1 MNSLIAQLLKRCAV
15 QPDDDALRSRDLRL
29 SYAELMDAVE
39 HATEQFRSL
48 ELRRIGLYLDN
59 GLDWIIFDLAAL
71 AAGITAVPLPRF
83 FSAAQIVHA
92 IDDANLD
99 GIIFDRELPPGV
111 TASGVA
117 LPGFSD
123 SRIQCIEI
131 GNRDMGNRETGNDSL
146 APRSPETPASS
157 TSAPARISYTSGSTG
172 APKGV
177 ELGADFI
184 EQTATSLCQAI
195 ADLDINVHLSILP
208 YATLLENIA
217 GIYVPLLLGRCVH
230 AEPAADVGL
239 NDALGLDPAKL
250 VTCFNRVRPNSL
262 IITPQLLE
270 LLCQLVEN
278 AAINP
283 DCLVFVA
290 VGGARVAPTLLQRA
304 RQAGIPAYEG
314 YGLTEFASVAT
325 LNTPRNDRVGS
336 VGKPLPGV
344 SVSVAAD
351 GEICLARDLPCE
363 TEKGR
368 QVLVRTGDLGSIDG
382 DGFVQ
387 LHGRKSNLIVL
398 ANGRNVSPEWIEAE
412 LNASPLILQSYV
424 FSDNG
429 EQLVVL
435 LASSATDAALET
447 AINCINQDL
456 PAYARVCEWHRLKT
470 PFSRAAQTLTANGR
484 LRRQQIAQQ
493 LPQLLS
499 RGDAPLTTDRS
510 HDRISLQES
519 NPC

>member
-1 MNSLIAQLLKRCAV
+1 VNGLIAQLLKRCAA
-15 QPDDDALRSRDLRL
+15 QPDGDALRSRHLRL
-29 SYAELMDAVE
+29 GYAELKDAVE
-39 HATEQFRSL
+39 HATEQLRSL

-83 FSAAQIVHA
+83 FSPAQIGYA

-99 GIIFDRELPPGV
+99 GIVFDCELPPGV
-111 TASGVA
+111 TANGVA

-123 SRIQCIEI
+123 SRIQCIETHN
-131 GNRDMGNRETGNDSL
+131 GSL
-146 APRSPETPASS
+146 AQRALGS
-157 TSAPARISYTSGSTG
+157 TSTPAPARISYTSGSTG

-195 ADLDINVHLSILP
+195 SDLDINVHLSILP

-230 AEPAADVGL
+230 AEPAADIGL
-239 NDALGLDPAKL
+239 NDVLGLDPAKL

-325 LNTPRNDRVGS
+325 LNTPHNDCIGS

-344 SVSVAAD
+344 SVSIAED
-351 GEICLARDLPCE
+351 GEICLARDLPGE
-363 TEKGR
+363 TGKGR
-368 QVLVRTGDLGSIDG
+368 PVLVRTGDLGSIDG

-412 LNASPLILQSYV
+412 FNASSLILQSYV
-424 FSDNG
+424 FSEDG
-429 EQLVVL
+429 EQLAVL

-447 AINCINQDL
+447 TINCINQDL
-456 PAYARVCEWHRLKT
+456 PAYARVRKWHRLKT
-470 PFSRAAQTLTANGR
+470 PFSRTAQTLTANGR
-484 LRRQQIAQQ
+484 LRRRQIEQQ
-493 LPQLLS
+493 LAELLS
-499 RGDAPLTTDRS
+499 RGDAPLTPGRS
-510 HDRISLQES
+510 HGRISFQE
-519 NPC
+519 NNQW

>member
-1 MNSLIAQLLKRCAV
+1 VNSLIVQLLKRCAA
-15 QPDDDALRSRDLRL
+15 QPDDDALRSRDLRM

-39 HATEQFRSL
+39 HATEQLRSL

-83 FSAAQIVHA
+83 FSLAQIVHA
-92 IDDANLD
+92 IDDAKLD
-99 GIIFDRELPPGV
+99 GIVFDRELPPGV
-111 TASGVA
+111 IASGVA

-131 GNRDMGNRETGNDSL
+131 GNRETGNGSL
-146 APRSPETPASS
+146 APRLPETPASS
-157 TSAPARISYTSGSTG
+157 TPAPARISYTSGSTG

-230 AEPAADVGL
+230 AEPAVDVGL
-239 NDALGLDPAKL
+239 SDALGLDPAKL

-325 LNTPRNDRVGS
+325 LNTPRNDRIGS
-336 VGKPLPGV
+336 AGKPLPGV
-344 SVSVAAD
+344 SVSVAED

-363 TEKGR
+363 TEKRR
-368 QVLVRTGDLGSIDG
+368 QVQVRTGDLGSIDN

-429 EQLVVL
+429 EQLAVL
-435 LASSATDAALET
+435 LASSAADAALET

-456 PAYARVCEWHRLKT
+456 PAYARVGEWHRLT
-470 PFSRAAQTLTANGR
+470 APFSRAAQTLTANGR

-499 RGDAPLTTDRS
+499 RGDASLTPGRR
-510 HDRISLQES
+510 HDRISFQES

>member
-1 MNSLIAQLLKRCAV
+1 VNSLIAQLLKRCAA

-29 SYAELMDAVE
+29 SYAELLDAVE
-39 HATEQFRSL
+39 YATEQLRSL

-83 FSAAQIVHA
+83 FSSAQIVHA

-99 GIIFDRELPPGV
+99 GIIFDHELPPGV

-123 SRIQCIEI
+123 SRIQCTESCN
-131 GNRDMGNRETGNDSL
+131 GSL

-157 TSAPARISYTSGSTG
+157 TSAPARVSYTSGSTG

-230 AEPAADVGL
+230 AEPAVDVGL

-325 LNTPRNDRVGS
+325 LNTPRNDRIGS

-344 SVSVAAD
+344 SVSVAED

-363 TEKGR
+363 TGKGR
-368 QVLVRTGDLGSIDG
+368 QALVRTGDLGSIDG
-382 DGFVQ
+382 DDFVQ

-429 EQLVVL
+429 EQLAAL
-435 LASSATDAALET
+435 LASPATDAALET

-456 PAYARVCEWHRLKT
+456 PAYARVSEWHRLTT

-493 LPQLLS
+493 LPELLS
-499 RGDAPLTTDRS
+499 RGNASLTPGRS
-510 HDRISLQES
+510 PGRISLQES

>member
-1 MNSLIAQLLKRCAV
+1 MNSLIAQLLKRCAA
-15 QPDDDALRSRDLRL
+15 QPDADAVRSRDLRL
-29 SYAELMDAVE
+29 SYAELMDAVAN
-39 HATEQFRSL
+39 ATEQVRSL
-48 ELRRIGLYLDN
+48 GLRRIGLYLDN

-83 FSAAQIVHA
+83 FSVAQIAHA

-99 GIIFDRELPPGV
+99 GIVFDRELPIGV
-111 TASGVA
+111 IASGIA

-123 SRIQCIEI
+123 SRIQCIES
-131 GNRDMGNRETGNDSL
+131 RHAKL
-146 APRSPETPASS
+146 APRSLETPASS
-157 TSAPARISYTSGSTG
+157 TPAPARISYTSGSTG

-230 AEPAADVGL
+230 AEPAADIGL
-239 NDALGLDPAKL
+239 NDVLGLDPAKL

-270 LLCQLVEN
+270 LLCQLVDN

-283 DCLVFVA
+283 DCLEFVA

-314 YGLTEFASVAT
+314 YGLTEFGSVAM

-344 SVSVAAD
+344 SVSVTED
-351 GEICLARDLPCE
+351 GEICLARDLHCE

-368 QVLVRTGDLGSIDG
+368 QALVRTGDLGSIDG

-412 LNASPLILQSYV
+412 LNASSSILQSYV
-424 FSDNG
+424 FSDDG
-429 EQLVVL
+429 EQLAVL
-435 LASSATDAALET
+435 LASSATDAELET
-447 AINCINQDL
+447 TINCINQDL
-456 PAYARVCEWHRLKT
+456 PAYARVREWHRLTT
-470 PFSRAAQTLTANGR
+470 PFSRVAQTLTANGR

-499 RGDAPLTTDRS
+499 PGNVSPTPGRSGDRFS
-510 HDRISLQES
+510 FQES

>member
-1 MNSLIAQLLKRCAV
+1 VNSLIVQLRKRCAV

-39 HATEQFRSL
+39 HATEQLRSL

-83 FSAAQIVHA
+83 FSLAQIAHA

-99 GIIFDRELPPGV
+99 GIVFDRELPTGV
-111 TASGVA
+111 IANGVA

-123 SRIQCIEI
+123 SRIQCIETRN
-131 GNRDMGNRETGNDSL
+131 GSL
-146 APRSPETPASS
+146 APRLPETPEHS

-230 AEPAADVGL
+230 AEPAAEIGL
-239 NDALGLDPAKL
+239 NDVLGLDPAKL
-250 VTCFNRVRPNSL
+250 VTCFNRVCPNSL

-278 AAINP
+278 AAIKP

-290 VGGARVAPTLLQRA
+290 VGGARVTPTLLQRA

-344 SVSVAAD
+344 SVSVAED

-368 QVLVRTGDLGSIDG
+368 QVLVRTGDLGSVDN

-429 EQLVVL
+429 KSLAVL
-435 LASSATDAALET
+435 LASSATDTALET
-447 AINCINQDL
+447 AIKSINQDL
-456 PAYARVCEWHRLKT
+456 PAYARVRDWHRLTT
-470 PFSRAAQTLTANGR
+470 PFTRAAQTLTANGR

-499 RGDAPLTTDRS
+499 RGDASLTPGRS
-510 HDRISLQES
+510 HDRTSLQES
-519 NPC
+519 KPC

>member
-1 MNSLIAQLLKRCAV
+1 VNSLIAQLLKRCAA
-15 QPDDDALRSRDLRL
+15 QPDDDALRSRDLRV

-39 HATEQFRSL
+39 HATEQLQSL
-48 ELRRIGLYLDN
+48 ELRRVGLYLDN

-83 FSAAQIVHA
+83 FSFAQIVHA

-111 TASGVA
+111 TANGVA

-123 SRIQCIEI
+123 SRIQCIES
-131 GNRDMGNRETGNDSL
+131 RDGSL
-146 APRSPETPASS
+146 APILPETPAHS
-157 TSAPARISYTSGSTG
+157 TSAPARVSYTSGSTG

-230 AEPAADVGL
+230 AEPAADIGL
-239 NDALGLDPAKL
+239 NDALGLDAAKL

-278 AAINP
+278 AALNP

-304 RQAGIPAYEG
+304 RRVGIPAYEG

-325 LNTPRNDRVGS
+325 LNTPCNDRIGS

-344 SVSVAAD
+344 SVSIAAD
-351 GEICLARDLPCE
+351 GEVCLARNLSGE
-363 TEKGR
+363 TENGR
-368 QVLVRTGDLGSIDG
+368 QALVRTGDLGSIDD

-429 EQLVVL
+429 EQLAVL
-435 LASSATDAALET
+435 LASSATDAALEA

-456 PAYARVCEWHRLKT
+456 PAYARVREWHRLKT

-493 LPQLLS
+493 IAQPSSELLS
-499 RGDAPLTTDRS
+499 RGDDPLAPGRS
-510 HDRISLQES
+510 HDRTSLQES
-519 NPC
+519 KPC